1 MKRSSSNNPTIIKR
15 QSRTASS
22 ECKICGAP
30 ALYSFFGV
38 ISCHSCKMF
47 FKRNAEREQVN

>member
-1 MKRSSSNNPTIIKR
+1 MKQISSKNSTAIKR
-15 QSRTASS
+15 QSKTVST

-30 ALYSFFGV
+30 ASYSYFGV

-47 FKRNAEREQVN
+47 FKRNAERGQVN

>member
-1 MKRSSSNNPTIIKR
+1 MMKQSPSIIKR
-15 QSRTASS
+15 KSRTVSS

-30 ALYSFFGV
+30 ASYTFFGV

-47 FKRNAEREQVN
+47 FKRNAECEQVN